1 MSKDPNR
8 AALLSRT
15 GSYNQN
21 SSYGSSP
28 QSTSNIPSYGRSY
41 GSESRQIPLSSSSSP
56 FTNHQTSE
64 ELESQNDD
72 AILGL
77 SAKVRLLQE
86 ITVNIGT
93 EVKDSNNILATLK
106 NPKRMINFQKQPEFY
121 QEYLK
126 RWIGWQKSNMG
137 DGGIVSLLLPSP
149 HFQSISKI
157 NEFKMKI
164 DRETVV
170 CMIGLFFIS

>member
-93 EVKDSNNILATLK
+93 EVKDSNNILATL
-106 NPKRMINFQKQPEFY
+106 
-121 QEYLK
+121 
-126 RWIGWQKSNMG
+126 
-137 DGGIVSLLLPSP
+137 VSLCHITKDSNLP
-149 HFQSISKI
+149 F
-157 NEFKMKI
+157 
-164 DRETVV
+164 R
-170 CMIGLFFIS
+170 

>member
-86 ITVNIGT
+86 VLSLPLYLGT
-93 EVKDSNNILATLK
+93 EVKDSNNILATL
-106 NPKRMINFQKQPEFY
+106 
-121 QEYLK
+121 
-126 RWIGWQKSNMG
+126 
-137 DGGIVSLLLPSP
+137 VSLCHITKDSNLP
-149 HFQSISKI
+149 F
-157 NEFKMKI
+157 
-164 DRETVV
+164 R
-170 CMIGLFFIS
+170 

>member
-86 ITVNIGT
+86 VL
-93 EVKDSNNILATLK
+93 SLPL
-106 NPKRMINFQKQPEFY
+106 
-121 QEYLK
+121 YL
-126 RWIGWQKSNMG
+126 GSFLPTYLLYTF
-137 DGGIVSLLLPSP
+137 IV
-149 HFQSISKI
+149 
-157 NEFKMKI
+157 
-164 DRETVV
+164 
-170 CMIGLFFIS
+170 LFIEI